1 VSPRAICTQNARSR
15 SRRTGGRPGDSI
27 TARPV
32 NAAAQPGGRP
42 IESTSIVE
50 VLRPPV
56 EPGQYTSIRFSERLA
71 HAGIQPSVGAVG
83 SSYDNAL
90 AETINGLYKTE
101 LIKPRK
107 PWRTTED
114 LEVAT
119 AGWVHWFN
127 HHRLYEYCGD
137 IPPVELERAYYAQQR
152 RPAAG

>member
-1 VSPRAICTQNARSR
+1 
-15 SRRTGGRPGDSI
+15 RTGGRPGDSI

-71 HAGIQPSVGAVG
+71 EAGIQPSVGAVG

-101 LIKPRK
+101 LIRPRK
-107 PWRTTED
+107 PWRTIEE
-114 LEVAT
+114 LELAT
-119 AGWVHWFN
+119 AEWVDWFN
-127 HHRLYEYCGD
+127 NHRLYEYCGD
-137 IPPVELERAYYAQQR
+137 APPVELETAYYAQHR